1 MMAWFRSSRRLSL
14 KTVLRDA
21 TVVLAGTVLGIL
33 LSHMFFTDSSTSSAS
48 SGDLETLCAE
58 NSNARLP
65 HLSKRSEESLKHLR
79 FSSRLAQKNQ
89 APPPR
94 PLPAVW
100 GAVMSK
106 IEAQVATSTGRE
118 KGTLAA
124 VNAAASESGEDY
136 GDRLE
141 ELNSSGSGS
150 AVEGSGHPQVATR
163 RFEDSIVTP
172 QTTG

>member
-21 TVVLAGTVLGIL
+21 TVMLAGTVLGIL

-48 SGDLETLCAE
+48 SSDLETLCAE
-58 NSNARLP
+58 NSNAQLP
-65 HLSKRSEESLKHLR
+65 HLAKRSEENLRHLR
-79 FSSRLAQKNQ
+79 LSSRQAQKNQ
-89 APPPR
+89 IPPPR

-106 IEAQVATSTGRE
+106 IEAQVATGKE
-118 KGTLAA
+118 KGTLT
-124 VNAAASESGEDY
+124 AAASQSHAEGDDG
-136 GDRLE
+136 GDRLDME
-141 ELNSSGSGS
+141 GLSSGSGS
-150 AVEGSGHPQVATR
+150 AVEGSGHPQVATQR
-163 RFEDSIVTP
+163 LEDITP